1 MRLSIFNSRWLIWP
15 ILALFLA
22 GASSAEVYY
31 RSLHLKPQERK
42 KDVFALAGARDL
54 LIVGD
59 SRADAGLVPSVLGRA
74 LSIPNGANLGSEG
87 VSPINQ
93 LEVLALMGER
103 PRLIIVAVSP
113 ASVYGIFYRPPPYAQ
128 KMVAAREHHSDRGAR
143 QVLEAPFHT
152 TEGVLSGFAK
162 EHLYVAGGFK
172 TLRAAFWGGG
182 YGEVRH
188 KDGWLQVNPL
198 GERAA
203 FTRLVNVQAYSK
215 LTFKGTVDL
224 SARDAV
230 LGSALDGMRKTA
242 CLVLVRLPCA
252 PGLRAI
258 ENQHVPDF
266 DRRMQAVA
274 AARSMTYIASLP
286 GFQVDWSEC
295 DGSHLL
301 APAAE
306 DYSKRLGAQIHSQIL
321 KESAQDRKD
330 APQGG

>member
-1 MRLSIFNSRWLIWP
+1 MRLSIFNSKWLIWP

-22 GASSAEVYY
+22 GASAAEIYY

-42 KDVFALAGARDL
+42 KDVFALARARDL

-59 SRADAGLVPSVLGRA
+59 SRADAGLVPSALGPA
-74 LSIPNGANLGSEG
+74 LGASDAANLGSEA

-103 PRLIIVAVSP
+103 PHLIIVAVSP
-113 ASVYGIFYRPPPYAQ
+113 ASVYGIFYRVPPYARN
-128 KMVAAREHHSDRGAR
+128 MIAARNRRSDRTPR
-143 QVLEAPFHT
+143 KVLEAPFKA
-152 TEGVLSGFAK
+152 TEGVLSQFAK

-172 TLRAAFWGGG
+172 TLRAAFWTGG

-188 KDGWLQVNPL
+188 EDGWLQVNPL

-224 SARDAV
+224 SARDSA
-230 LGSALDGMRKTA
+230 LGAALDGMGRKV

-252 PGLRAI
+252 PELRAI
-258 ENQHVPDF
+258 ENQHFPDF
-266 DRRMQAVA
+266 DARMEAVA
-274 AARSMTYIASLP
+274 AAHSVAYIAALP
-286 GFQVDWSEC
+286 GFHVNWSES

-301 APAAE
+301 APVAE
-306 DYSKRLGAQIHSQIL
+306 EYSRRLGAQIRQVL
-321 KESAQDRKD
+321 K
-330 APQGG
+330 

>member
-1 MRLSIFNSRWLIWP
+1 VRLSIFNSRWLIWP

-22 GASSAEVYY
+22 GASAAEVYY

-42 KDVFALAGARDL
+42 KDVFALAGAKDL

-59 SRADAGLVPSVLGRA
+59 SRADAGLVPSVLGSVLGA
-74 LSIPNGANLGSEG
+74 ADAANLASEA

-103 PRLIIVAVSP
+103 PHIIIVAVSP
-113 ASVYGIFYRPPPYAQ
+113 ASVYGIFYRVPPYAQ
-128 KMVAAREHHSDRGAR
+128 KMVAAHERPSDRSAR
-143 QVLEAPFHT
+143 QVLEAPFHA
-152 TEGVLSGFAK
+152 TEGVLSEFAK
-162 EHLYVAGGFK
+162 KYLYVAGGFK
-172 TLRAAFWGGG
+172 SLRAAFWAGG

-188 KDGWLQVNPL
+188 EDGWLQVNPL

-224 SARDAV
+224 SARDSA
-230 LGSALDGMRKTA
+230 LGAALDGMGKPV

-252 PGLRAI
+252 PELRAI
-258 ENQHVPDF
+258 EDQHFPEF
-266 DRRMQAVA
+266 DRRMEAVA
-274 AARSMTYIASLP
+274 ATHSVKYIAALP
-286 GFQVDWSEC
+286 GFHVDWSES

-306 DYSKRLGAQIHSQIL
+306 DYSKRLGAQILRVL
-321 KESAQDRKD
+321 KKS
-330 APQGG
+330 P